1 MKHYIYY
8 NKFDSKQEPQGR
20 IEADDE
26 EQAILMAAIIK
37 QMLVDDFLNVF
48 EVRDGARWSASKDV
62 DPKDVL
68 AV

>member
-1 MKHYIYY
+1 MKKYVYY
-8 NKFDSKQEPQGR
+8 NKLDSKQEPQGK

-48 EVRDGARWSASKDV
+48 DVKEDERGKIQKSK
-62 DPKDVL
+62 
-68 AV
+68 

>member
-1 MKHYIYY
+1 MKQYIYY
-8 NKFDSKQEPQGR
+8 SKFDSKQEPQGR

-48 EVRDGARWSASKDV
+48 DVKEDERGKIQKSK
-62 DPKDVL
+62 
-68 AV
+68 